1 MARYVLDYDYLA
13 KRIKDA
19 RKSKGWTQSVLAEKA
34 DVSNNTIA
42 KLEIGYTTVSLKTIL
57 TIANVLD
64 VDINYLLGGT
74 PNISTIADGSF
85 IDELMRDFGEKDK
98 EFLVQIIT
106 ALRAYRQ

>member
-85 IDELMRDFGEKDK
+85 IDELMRDFDEKDK